1 MLKVFIILI
10 YYKGKKDTIECLNS
24 ITKIDHQGFD
34 LNTVLVDNNPEERI
48 KINEKDFNSIKLNV
62 VKSSKNSGFSGGNNI
77 GIKEALEN
85 KADYV
90 LLLNNDTIVK
100 EDFLT
105 KLINFAESKKD
116 AGIIAP
122 KIYFAKG
129 YEFHKS
135 RYKEKELGKVIWYA
149 GGVMDWENVIGH
161 HKGVDDVD
169 IGQFNEKEETEFASG
184 CCMLIKNEVFEKVG
198 LLDEKYF
205 LYYEDSDFSVKAKKN
220 DFKIYFQPES
230 IIWHKNAGSTGG
242 SGSGIQ
248 DYYITR
254 NRLLFGN
261 RYAPM
266 RSKIALN
273 REGISL
279 IFSGRKMQKKGAK
292 DYFLRRFGKM
302 N

>member
-100 EDFLT
+100 DDFLT

-169 IGQFNEKEETEFASG
+169 AGQFNEKEETEFASG